1 MAMKLREWRKLR
13 IDKELYTLERI
24 ENTKSVP
31 EVIFSQY
38 NTLWDMYEKGEYY
51 GALYQIKDVLELSL
65 KFPLLIMLAVA
76 AKHME
81 TIDEADVD
89 MSKIRS
95 GLYGKLDEFFYAML
109 GCDISFGSLEK
120 FGQGLAL
127 LDEVM
132 VPSKYRDIFLAILLL
147 EL

>member
-1 MAMKLREWRKLR
+1 MAMKSKKWKKLR
-13 IDKELYTLERI
+13 IDEELYTLQRI
-24 ENTKSVP
+24 ENTKSIP

-127 LDEVM
+127 LDEGM
-132 VPSKYRDIFLAILLL
+132 VPSKYRDSFLAIQKVL
-147 EL
+147 

>member
-1 MAMKLREWRKLR
+1 MAMKLREGKRLR
-13 IDKELYTLERI
+13 IDKELYTLQRI

-76 AKHME
+76 A
-81 TIDEADVD
+81 DNV
-89 MSKIRS
+89 
-95 GLYGKLDEFFYAML
+95 
-109 GCDISFGSLEK
+109 
-120 FGQGLAL
+120 
-127 LDEVM
+127 
-132 VPSKYRDIFLAILLL
+132 
-147 EL
+147 